1 MEDVVLTWQAWFTLG
16 VLVIMFSILL
26 FTKAR
31 TDMVFIGAMAA
42 LYISGV
48 LNVKEA
54 FGGFCSES
62 VLVVATM
69 FMVIAGLI
77 HTGVLKWVVKHVM
90 GHPSSLNKAI
100 VRVMLPAATLSSVLS
115 NTTVVALFVNVVKMW
130 SRKLGISP
138 SKLLIP
144 LSYASGM
151 GGICTL
157 IGTPPNLIIS
167 GMYAEQTGER
177 MSIFTP
183 LLPGVFCLAVGILSV
198 LALKKLIPNRKSP
211 MENSSDS
218 EYTIELR
225 VPSNNVNIGKGFAEA
240 IVDAGAGNFD
250 LEILAL
256 RHFDKEIICP
266 IQDDSIIMGSDRLMV
281 SGRGEEI
288 KRFCQR
294 MGFVNENLKDVLED
308 VTDEKSSWRTVA
320 SSLILITAIALSAFN
335 VLTLFQACLLAAGA
349 MLLFKCCTASQAI
362 NSIDLGI
369 LIIFAGSAAI
379 GAAIEKTGLASVVA
393 NSILKVCGDNP
404 YVVLTGICL
413 VGTFITEFISNT
425 AAGAMFFPIAMSSAL
440 ALGVNPV
447 TFCVALM
454 ISVSS
459 SFATPIGSPTHMLVY
474 SPGGYRFSDFARIG
488 IPMNFIIL
496 AANIFIT
503 TTIFP
508 F

>member
-1 MEDVVLTWQAWFTLG
+1 MSEVVLTWQAWFTLG
-16 VLVIMFSILL
+16 TLVTMFSILIL
-26 FTKAR
+26 TKAR
-31 TDMVFIGAMAA
+31 TDMVFLGTMAT
-42 LYISGV
+42 LYVSGV
-48 LNVKEA
+48 LNLKEA
-54 FGGFCSES
+54 FGGFSSES
-62 VLVVATM
+62 VLVVAVL
-69 FMVIAGLI
+69 FMVIAGLV

-100 VRVMLPAATLSSVLS
+100 VRVMLPTAMLSSVLS
-115 NTTVVALFVNVVKMW
+115 NTTVVALFLNVVKMW

-177 MSIFTP
+177 MGIFTP
-183 LLPGVFCLAVGILSV
+183 LLPGLFCLSVGILSV
-198 LALKKLIPNRKSP
+198 LAMKRLIPNRKSP
-211 MENSSDS
+211 MDNSADS
-218 EYTIELR
+218 EYTIELQ
-225 VPSNNVNIGKGFAEA
+225 VPSNNANVGKDFAEA
-240 IVDAGAGNFD
+240 LAGADAGN
-250 LEILAL
+250 LELELLAL
-256 RHFDKEIICP
+256 RHFDKELICP
-266 IQDDSIIMGSDRLMV
+266 VMDDTIIMGGDKLMV
-281 SGRGEEI
+281 SGRGEQI
-288 KRFCQR
+288 NRFCQR
-294 MGFVNENLKDVLED
+294 MGFVNEHLDGVLEG
-308 VTDEKSSWRTVA
+308 VVDEEGTWRTAA
-320 SSLILITAIALSAFN
+320 SSLILVAAIALSAFN
-335 VLTLFQACLLAAGA
+335 VLPLLQACILAAGA
-349 MLLFKCCTASQAI
+349 MLLLKCCTATQALK
-362 NSIDLGI
+362 SIDMGI
-369 LIIFAGSAAI
+369 LIIFAGSASL

-393 NSILKVCGDNP
+393 DGILQVCGSNP

-425 AAGAMFFPIAMSSAL
+425 AAGAMFYPIAMSSAL

-503 TTIFP
+503 TLLFP